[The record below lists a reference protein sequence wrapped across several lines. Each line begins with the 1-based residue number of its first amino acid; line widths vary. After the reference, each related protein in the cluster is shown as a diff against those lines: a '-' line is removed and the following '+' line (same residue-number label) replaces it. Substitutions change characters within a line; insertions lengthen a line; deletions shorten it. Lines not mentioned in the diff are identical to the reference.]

1 MKKPI
6 QLNGITS
13 GMAQKV
19 NPTIAKKIEK
29 FLKEGMTDPI
39 EIQQVLRS
47 LLSHVCLKMH
57 HTH

>member
-6 QLNGITS
+6 QLTGITS
-13 GMAQKV
+13 GIAQKV
-19 NPTIAKKIEK
+19 NPIIANKIEK

-47 LLSHVCLKMH
+47 LLSHVCWKMP